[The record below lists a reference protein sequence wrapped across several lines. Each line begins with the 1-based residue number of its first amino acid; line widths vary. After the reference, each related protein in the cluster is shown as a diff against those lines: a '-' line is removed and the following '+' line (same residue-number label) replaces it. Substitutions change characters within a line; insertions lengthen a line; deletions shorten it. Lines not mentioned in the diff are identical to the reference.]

1 METSSLATRFGDRAR
16 VFGNGAQDEMVEL
29 ALLLPASRAEALLDL
44 SRQRRESVAQTLRA
58 LIDRALAAEG

>member
-1 METSSLATRFGDRAR
+1 MEVSSLAARFGDRAR
-16 VFGNGAQDEMVEL
+16 VFGNGERDEVVEL

-58 LIDRALAAEG
+58 LIERALAAEA